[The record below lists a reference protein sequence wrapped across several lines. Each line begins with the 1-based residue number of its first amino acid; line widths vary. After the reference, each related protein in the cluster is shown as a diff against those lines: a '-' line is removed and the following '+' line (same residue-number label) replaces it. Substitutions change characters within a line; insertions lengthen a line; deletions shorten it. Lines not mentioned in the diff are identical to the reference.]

1 MMGDESEPTEP
12 KGPLL
17 GSYANYFEVG
27 HNAFEFLLDFGQ
39 FYPGKDRAQVHTR
52 VIMSPIYAK
61 ALLRTLEESLQR
73 YEQTFG
79 SIEDRTRPADS

>member
-1 MMGDESEPTEP
+1 MDDESEQPEP

-27 HNAFEFLLDFGQ
+27 HNALEFLLDFGQ
-39 FYPGKDRAQVHTR
+39 FYPENDRARVHTR
-52 VIMSPIYAK
+52 IIMSPTYAK
-61 ALLRTLEESLQR
+61 ALLCTLDESILR

-79 SIEDRTRPADS
+79 SIEDRTNPAAP

>member
-1 MMGDESEPTEP
+1 MGDESERAEP

-39 FYPGKDRAQVHTR
+39 FYPENDRARVHTR
-52 VIMSPIYAK
+52 IIMSPTYAN
-61 ALLRTLEESLQR
+61 ALLHTLGNSILR
-73 YEQTFG
+73 YEQSFG
-79 SIEDRTRPADS
+79 PIEDRTRPAAP